1 MLLVCLSYLCV
12 DDYYFAVFSPWK
24 SLVGADIYWVSVNI
38 TSFCAIDALFAT
50 LTRGGWTFSLL
61 FSSIDLM
68 TLLFTVLY
76 SISMR

>member
-12 DDYYFAVFSPWK
+12 DDYYFAVFSPWN

-50 LTRGGWTFSLL
+50 STRDVLVFSLL
-61 FSSIDLM
+61 
-68 TLLFTVLY
+68 
-76 SISMR
+76 